1 MRISVT
7 LAAYVA
13 AAVGL
18 LIIIGFFVKTRA
30 NPPHIAIVGRGV
42 PPLNA
47 ATSYHMAPITVSPI
61 NGLKARNLRD
71 SFNEIHHGHRHAAID
86 IMEPRGTPVYA
97 VVDGTIRKIFFS
109 KGGGNT
115 IYEFDRSATYCYY
128 YAHLDHYAEGLHEGE
143 LISRGDVLGYVGFT
157 GNASPDAPHLHFA
170 VYALGQDKRWSKGT
184 PLDPFPILMQ
194 LLRGAG

>member
-7 LAAYVA
+7 LAAYA
-13 AAVGL
+13 AAVAMGVL
-18 LIIIGFFVKTRA
+18 IGFFVKTRA

-47 ATSYHMAPITVSPI
+47 ATSYQMAPITVSPI

-86 IMEPRGTPVYA
+86 IMEPRGTPVHA

-115 IYEFDRSATYCYY
+115 IRSAGW
-128 YAHLDHYAEGLHEGE
+128 AAGLP
-143 LISRGDVLGYVGFT
+143 SV
-157 GNASPDAPHLHFA
+157 
-170 VYALGQDKRWSKGT
+170 Q
-184 PLDPFPILMQ
+184 
-194 LLRGAG
+194 